1 MLSAGKPD
9 RLVAGLFA
17 FLVLSVM
24 HKDLHEVR
32 YKKPNFNLS
41 KILQKDLKLSDQIA
55 IDAYLKCV

>member
-1 MLSAGKPD
+1 MLSAGKHD

-24 HKDLHEVR
+24 HKDLSLGDNV
-32 YKKPNFNLS
+32 FSLS